1 MQVPTALGP
10 QCEEGIEVGPCPSL
24 DVFGRRAGERE
35 IKQDKA
41 QTAAPAGRCD
51 ADVVGL
57 DIAMGD
63 ALLFKVI
70 ERLEKIFPKPAHQ
83 IERGH
88 VIAPQPFGEGAI
100 ARLLHE
106 DGGATGDSQRV
117 DNADDVLVMQAAQDS
132 RFGLQAITVR
142 LVDGDLEDQFVILA
156 IAPDQQ
162 CVGRAAAA
170 EFADNNESA
179 LKLVVPL
186 RDARIDGRRGLL
198 RTRIRLARARYSR
211 NSPAEAIR
219 SRTTGAVDARTR
231 SSRKVPMPST
241 ASASRNPP
249 PSRNFAGNSS
259 GLSAG
264 GRPVKRW

>member
-1 MQVPTALGP
+1 MQCNCRGISFRMQVPAALGP
-10 QCEEGIEVGPCPSL
+10 QCEEGIKVGPRASL
-24 DVFGRRAGERE
+24 DVLGRRAGELE

-51 ADVVGL
+51 ANVIGL

-70 ERLEKIFPKPAHQ
+70 ERLEEIFPESAHE

-106 DGGATGDSQRV
+106 DGGATGDRQRV

-132 RFGLQAITVR
+132 RFGLQAITVC
-142 LVDGDLEDQFVILA
+142 LVHGDLEDQFVILA

-162 CVGRAAAA
+162 CVGRATAA

-179 LKLVVPL
+179 LKLVLPL
-186 RDARIDGRRGLL
+186 RDARIDGCRGLL
-198 RTRIRLARARYSR
+198 RTRIRFGQSEIFEEL
-211 NSPAEAIR
+211 
-219 SRTTGAVDARTR
+219 TGRGDPVAHNR
-231 SSRKVPMPST
+231 
-241 ASASRNPP
+241 
-249 PSRNFAGNSS
+249 
-259 GLSAG
+259 
-264 GRPVKRW
+264 GR